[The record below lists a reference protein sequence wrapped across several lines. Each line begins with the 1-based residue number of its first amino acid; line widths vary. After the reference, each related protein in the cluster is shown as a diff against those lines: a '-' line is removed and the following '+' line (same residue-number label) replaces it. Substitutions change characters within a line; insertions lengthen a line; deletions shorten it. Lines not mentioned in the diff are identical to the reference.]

1 MSSFPEIKSSL
12 KCQSHLSVSM
22 EYARPY
28 DVKNNVVYD
37 LLTLDIADRALP
49 ELNVS
54 LSRVNNR
61 NFSTT
66 DSASGCPE
74 RKSSVAHRGDR
85 TDGNGSPFEDGAEK
99 KIAAEVEGFSSGLLK
114 VLCHYLCVPV
124 TPELKLS

>member
-1 MSSFPEIKSSL
+1 MSSFPEFKSSL

-28 DVKNNVVYD
+28 DVKNNVVCD
-37 LLTLDIADRALP
+37 LLILDIADRALP

>member
-1 MSSFPEIKSSL
+1 
-12 KCQSHLSVSM
+12 M

-28 DVKNNVVYD
+28 DVKNTVVYD

-49 ELNVS
+49 VLNVS
-54 LSRVNNR
+54 ISRVNNW

-74 RKSSVAHRGDR
+74 RKSSVACRGDT
-85 TDGNGSPFEDGAEK
+85 TDWKGSPFEGGDEK
-99 KIAAEVEGFSSGLLK
+99 KTSAGVEGFSSGLLK
-114 VLCHYLCVPV
+114 VLCHYQRVPV